1 MVMEEGLIDMDVT
14 VVDDE
19 PELLTVTLML
29 NDTPLLLENVRV
41 SEPTE
46 VPVIFI
52 DPDET
57 LTEQYLPPLD
67 RDGRVPEVALEG
79 EYEYDTFVYEPL

>member
-1 MVMEEGLIDMDVT
+1 MVMEEGLIDIDVT
-14 VVDDE
+14 AVDDE

-46 VPVIFI
+46 LPVISPSFS
-52 DPDET
+52 
-57 LTEQYLPPLD
+57 
-67 RDGRVPEVALEG
+67 A
-79 EYEYDTFVYEPL
+79 

>member
-1 MVMEEGLIDMDVT
+1 MVRDEELIDIDVT
-14 VVDDE
+14 VVVDE

-41 SEPTE
+41 SEPTA
-46 VPVIFI
+46 VPVILI

>member
-1 MVMEEGLIDMDVT
+1 MVRDEALIDIDVT
-14 VVDDE
+14 VVVDE

-67 RDGRVPEVALEG
+67 RDGKVPDVAFDG
-79 EYEYDTFVYEPL
+79 EYEYDTVVYEPS